1 MRKKFKAMIMALVC
15 VTALLAQAAPAYAE
29 EDHECEGGCVKLI
42 LRTYDIKYSATGG
55 TTHKKNWTQDTR
67 CTKCG
72 TKRTEYMQA
81 LERCYWTSYTDL
93 GHQAAQDHRY
103 RLSCDKCGRSQEIL
117 ITTCEAE
124 WKGWHVTPW

>member
-1 MRKKFKAMIMALVC
+1 MALVC

-29 EDHECEGGCVKLI
+29 EDHECEGGCTKRI
-42 LRTYDIKYSATGG
+42 LTESPKTYSSTGG
-55 TTHKKNWTQDTR
+55 TMHKVRWTMLTE
-67 CTKCG
+67 CTKCF
-72 TKRTEYMQA
+72 KRRTEHM
-81 LERCYWTSYTDL
+81 EKDESCNWTSYTDL

-103 RLSCDKCGRSQEIL
+103 RLTCGTCGNNHEIL